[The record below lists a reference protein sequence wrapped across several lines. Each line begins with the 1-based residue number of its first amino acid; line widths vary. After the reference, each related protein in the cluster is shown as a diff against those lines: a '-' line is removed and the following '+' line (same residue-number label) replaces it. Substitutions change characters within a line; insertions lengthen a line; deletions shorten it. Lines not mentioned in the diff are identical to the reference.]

1 MKIVITRVK
10 EQHPHRST
18 CPSICGFTQK
28 RRISFKNFYDS
39 FLKISLIALDALRLY
54 NRLAASAS
62 FQIYRIQ
69 RRPLAPEFCASRR
82 ELMCR
87 LCCWVFQWFFIL
99 SVPLGKSPAI
109 RDHLHSFT
117 GQSILKFSSKLS
129 LPFEGNWSPGFIL
142 NISAYEKGN
151 WLNKQSWSTYLLVTE
166 AWQSAHLLLK
176 RSTKASD
183 PDACSLSIW
192 ACSFSRIPAA
202 LQLENNANIASSYS
216 LIPLKN

>member
-1 MKIVITRVK
+1 M
-10 EQHPHRST
+10 
-18 CPSICGFTQK
+18 
-28 RRISFKNFYDS
+28 
-39 FLKISLIALDALRLY
+39 IALDALRLY
-54 NRLAASAS
+54 KRPAVSVS
-62 FQIYRIQ
+62 FQIDRIQ
-69 RRPLAPEFCASRR
+69 RCLLAPEFRASRP

-87 LCCWVFQWFFIL
+87 LCCWVFEWFFI
-99 SVPLGKSPAI
+99 SSIRLGKSPAI

-129 LPFEGNWSPGFIL
+129 LPFEGNWSPLSGFIL

-166 AWQSAHLLLK
+166 AWRYAHLLLK

-183 PDACSLSIW
+183 RDACRLSIW
-192 ACSFSRIPAA
+192 ACSFSVIAAA
-202 LQLENNANIASSYS
+202 LQLENHANITSSYS